1 MRCSSRSVNRLGHR
15 MKQTVRIQTRGRLTI
30 PAEVRKAL
38 QVGDG
43 DELVFVETAPGRYE
57 IKAEAR
63 GAALLKRRRTARL
76 DVPVKRQ
83 LDLL

>member
-1 MRCSSRSVNRLGHR
+1 
-15 MKQTVRIQTRGRLTI
+15 MKLTARIQTRGRVTL
-30 PAEVRKAL
+30 PAEVRRAL
-38 QVGDG
+38 QVAGG

-57 IKAEAR
+57 VKAEAR

-76 DVPVKRQ
+76 EVPVKRQ